1 MTLYS
6 TNIDAACAMMDNSSM
21 SITDLAL
28 ITGIK
33 RSQIYRWQSGEVT
46 HMHHKSFIALSDAL
60 GYTFKYV
67 DSLLDVTKK
76 TTTARD
82 TNDSQQLIDAMQ
94 KTIDLQGREIDRL
107 REELDN

>member
-28 ITGIK
+28 ITGIT

-76 TTTARD
+76 TTT

-107 REELDN
+107 REELDT

>member
-1 MTLYS
+1 MTLYN
-6 TNIDAACAMMDNSSM
+6 TNIAAACAMMDNSSM
-21 SITDLAL
+21 SVTDLAQ
-28 ITGIK
+28 ITGIT

-60 GYTFKYV
+60 GYTFQYV

-76 TTTARD
+76 TKERD
-82 TNDSQQLIDAMQ
+82 TDDSQQLIDAMQ
-94 KTIDLQGREIDRL
+94 KTIDLQDKEIDRL